1 LRSQKLAIQ
10 LPLPEARRLRWVP
23 FIVLLLGL
31 LATVGVTWLFAT
43 VEADKDR
50 ARFASAV
57 QQQHD
62 AITERLNTHIAMLRG
77 VAGYMTANESI
88 RRYEFK
94 AYVDALNLPENYPG
108 VLGIGYSQRLAP
120 ESVAA
125 LEQLQRRQGY
135 ADYKV
140 WPDTPRE
147 EYHAIVYL
155 EPLGRRNA
163 VAIGYDMSTEP
174 VRAAAMRRARDTGE
188 PAITGR
194 VTLVQ
199 EIDRDKQPGLLIYI
213 PVYSGLDAPATLKE
227 RRDRLQGYAYSPL
240 RTRDLFSSVFRSD
253 RNPLVSVAL
262 YDEASETEPA
272 HLLYLRPEDAT
283 VDNGPFVDS
292 RPLRVAGRTWRAE
305 YRALPA
311 FHEVSSSALV
321 PVLLIGG
328 LAVSLLLAGLSFMQA
343 RAQAAQRISARALQ
357 AYREAVHREEK
368 LYRLA
373 VEQVRDYAIF
383 LVSPDGAMGSWNDGV
398 QKVLGWDEQSFI
410 GQPIEVTFPDEDKKY
425 AEEEL
430 RLAREKQFT
439 SNDRWQVRKDGT
451 RFWASGITN
460 ALYDERGRFVGY
472 LKVMRD
478 LTESRLHQQAIEA
491 HEKQLRLITDT
502 LPVFIAYVDR
512 EFRYR
517 FVNQIY
523 ERWFGLPRTTLLGRT
538 VRDLLGDEAFERSR
552 PYLERALNGEVVRYT
567 RRLEVKGEEREYA
580 ITYSPDRNAEG
591 RVVGFAAMAEDI
603 TERKQAEE
611 RARTILES
619 ITDAFYALDREW
631 RFTYVNRLAVEY
643 LRRPRESLLGQ
654 SVWELYPALRGTS
667 LEQNYLHA
675 MTAQVPVDFEWHS
688 TMADVWMDVRV
699 YPSADGLSV
708 YFHDI
713 TAQKRAEEE
722 RARQARTLGF
732 MLDLNLATAPL
743 TDPAEITTLA
753 AGRLRQQLDAGRC
766 AYAQFGAD
774 EVPCVVVGDRT
785 PRDDG
790 ARGR

>member
-1 LRSQKLAIQ
+1 
-10 LPLPEARRLRWVP
+10 
-23 FIVLLLGL
+23 
-31 LATVGVTWLFAT
+31 
-43 VEADKDR
+43 
-50 ARFASAV
+50 
-57 QQQHD
+57 
-62 AITERLNTHIAMLRG
+62 MLRG

-368 LYRLA
+368 LYRMA
-373 VEQVRDYAIF
+373 VEQVKDYAIF
-383 LVSPDGAMGSWNDGV
+383 LISPDGAMDSWNDGV
-398 QKVLGWDEQSFI
+398 QKVLGWSEQEFL
-410 GQPIEVTFPDEDKKY
+410 GQPVEVLFPDEDKAD
-425 AEEEL
+425 AEREL
-430 RLAREKQFT
+430 RAARESEVAT
-439 SNDRWQVRKDGT
+439 NDRWQVRRDGT
-451 RFWASGITN
+451 RFWASGVTN
-460 ALYDERGRFVGY
+460 TLYDEQGHFVGY

-478 LTESRLHQQAIEA
+478 LTESRLHQQMIEA
-491 HEKQLRLITDT
+491 HEQQLRLITDA
-502 LPVFIAYVDR
+502 LPVLISYADA
-512 EFRYR
+512 EQRYR
-517 FVNQIY
+517 FNNRAY
-523 ERWFGLPRTTLLGRT
+523 EQWFGVAPRALHGRT
-538 VRDLLGDEAFERSR
+538 VRDLIGEENYRHAQ
-552 PYLERALNGEVVRYT
+552 PHIERALAGEPVQYTARVLINGAWREVST
-567 RRLEVKGEEREYA
+567 
-580 ITYSPDRNAEG
+580 TYSPDR
-591 RVVGFAAMAEDI
+591 
-603 TERKQAEE
+603 
-611 RARTILES
+611 
-619 ITDAFYALDREW
+619 DAH
-631 RFTYVNRLAVEY
+631 
-643 LRRPRESLLGQ
+643 G
-654 SVWELYPALRGTS
+654 
-667 LEQNYLHA
+667 
-675 MTAQVPVDFEWHS
+675 
-688 TMADVWMDVRV
+688 
-699 YPSADGLSV
+699 
-708 YFHDI
+708 
-713 TAQKRAEEE
+713 
-722 RARQARTLGF
+722 
-732 MLDLNLATAPL
+732 
-743 TDPAEITTLA
+743 
-753 AGRLRQQLDAGRC
+753 
-766 AYAQFGAD
+766 
-774 EVPCVVVGDRT
+774 
-785 PRDDG
+785 
-790 ARGR
+790 